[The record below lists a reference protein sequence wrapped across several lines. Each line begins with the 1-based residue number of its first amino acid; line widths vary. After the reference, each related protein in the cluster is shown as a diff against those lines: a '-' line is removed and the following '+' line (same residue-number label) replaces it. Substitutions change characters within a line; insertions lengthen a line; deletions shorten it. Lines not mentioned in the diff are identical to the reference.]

1 MTNIFSDNQSEFIKL
16 PFLSDSKIAG
26 IIELLKGI
34 ALIVVPL
41 LFLYKWFKGKHK
53 KKFRTVKEIQ
63 KYINDNLFIDNMIKL
78 ISAFITIILAIKLI
92 FFYVPNNSQLS
103 LALLISYL
111 KHEKIINKNF
121 YKLIKNFRPENIGNY
136 IDPQKFKITLDQEL
150 GKVETSS
157 ETITDTSD
165 A

>member
-1 MTNIFSDNQSEFIKL
+1 MIK
-16 PFLSDSKIAG
+16 
-26 IIELLKGI
+26 

-41 LFLYKWFKGKHK
+41 LFLYKWFKSKHK

-63 KYINDNLFIDNMIKL
+63 KHINDNIFIDNIIKL

-121 YKLIKNFRPENIGNY
+121 YKLIKNYKPENIGNY
-136 IDPQKFKITLDQEL
+136 IDQKNLK
-150 GKVETSS
+150 KH
-157 ETITDTSD
+157 
-165 A
+165 